1 MKSHQ
6 NYKQFARNVKVLI
19 VDAAKERVMHN

>member
-6 NYKQFARNVKVLI
+6 NYKHVVKNVKVLI
-19 VDAAKERVMHN
+19 VDADKRRAMHN